1 MFFQNAFIRKLLIY
15 SYTLKTRRKF
25 TPGMPKIFLNSIP
38 KSGTHLVTGL
48 LSSTPGL
55 INSGSHLETRLVNKR
70 SEGNAHKNEK
80 FDIDESIFQKQV
92 CKLNEGHFFSAHL
105 PYDPLICGITKQNNV
120 STIFLAR
127 HPGAIIISEYHY
139 IVNLKRHFLHPTL
152 TTQFNSSKDQIEALA
167 TGFEYL
173 HNGTKYRQPSFEERM
188 ARFKDWR
195 TEESTFY
202 VQYEELMNDQKSVL
216 AGNDSVILL
225 NLFSHIGM
233 VADQHEIAKIISES
247 VNRKSF
253 TKRKGN
259 ISGWKSELE
268 LLAPDSSV
276 VEKSINQS
284 ATLLGY

>member
-1 MFFQNAFIRKLLIY
+1 
-15 SYTLKTRRKF
+15 
-25 TPGMPKIFLNSIP
+25 
-38 KSGTHLVTGL
+38 
-48 LSSTPGL
+48 
-55 INSGSHLETRLVNKR
+55 
-70 SEGNAHKNEK
+70 
-80 FDIDESIFQKQV
+80 
-92 CKLNEGHFFSAHL
+92 
-105 PYDPLICGITKQNNV
+105 
-120 STIFLAR
+120 
-127 HPGAIIISEYHY
+127 
-139 IVNLKRHFLHPTL
+139 
-152 TTQFNSSKDQIEALA
+152 
-167 TGFEYL
+167 
-173 HNGTKYRQPSFEERM
+173 M